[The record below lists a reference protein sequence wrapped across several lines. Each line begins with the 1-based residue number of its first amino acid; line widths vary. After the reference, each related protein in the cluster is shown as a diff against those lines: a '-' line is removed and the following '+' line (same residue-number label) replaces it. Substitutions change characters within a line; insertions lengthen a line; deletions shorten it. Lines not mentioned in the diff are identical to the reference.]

1 MVATKIPGRVDLT
14 DVLEDFLGDEPVG
27 TDTDTR
33 ADRRD
38 ARRTRRESS
47 RKVSSFDE
55 REAAVKR
62 RTRSEQARE
71 RRQGRDTSRAN
82 AEINREIDARDDWL
96 VEQAA
101 ARQSGSG
108 RLQYRHGRWFDRR
121 RL

>member
-1 MVATKIPGRVDLT
+1 MVATKIPGGVDI
-14 DVLEDFLGDEPVG
+14 VEALEDFIGDEPVG

-33 ADRRD
+33 AARRD
-38 ARRTRRESS
+38 ARRERRESS
-47 RKVSSFDE
+47 RKISSFDE
-55 REAAVKR
+55 RDALVKR

-71 RRQGRDTSRAN
+71 RKQGRATSRAN
-82 AEINREIDARDDWL
+82 AEIHREIDARDDWL

>member
-1 MVATKIPGRVDLT
+1 MVATKIPDGIDLT
-14 DVLEDFLGDEPVG
+14 DVLEDLLGDEPVE
-27 TDTDTR
+27 TDTDTH
-33 ADRRD
+33 AARRD
-38 ARRTRRESS
+38 ARRERRESS
-47 RKVSSFDE
+47 RKVSSFDD
-55 REAAVKR
+55 RDAVVKR

-71 RRQGRDTSRAN
+71 RKQGRDASRAN
-82 AEINREIDARDDWL
+82 AEVHREIDARDEWL